1 VLADIHAAMLATLGD
16 ESDDN
21 NEQQQ
26 QEQQQAAGA
35 EAEAPV
41 VAEPEPEPETCV
53 EVEVEVVAGE
63 DDTKDLISATIA
75 GDEDKVRLLLDHGY
89 VEPTTDEEVHDEEV
103 DDEPEPIDDAIGTAD
118 DDGNGHVE
126 QEEEEATEVTE
137 QIDGDSGGIDDLKDQ
152 DRDEVVPSA

>member
-1 VLADIHAAMLATLGD
+1 MLATLGD

-41 VAEPEPEPETCV
+41 VAEPEPEPETQV

-63 DDTKDLISATIA
+63 DDTKDLISTTIA

-89 VEPTTDEEVHDEEV
+89 VEPTTDEVVHDEEV

-118 DDGNGHVE
+118 DDGTGNVE
-126 QEEEEATEVTE
+126 PEGEGAT
-137 QIDGDSGGIDDLKDQ
+137 
-152 DRDEVVPSA
+152 